1 MVYDVTHLQKR
12 AKTTMT
18 WHGVR
23 FETSTQISSAGVPKL
38 NLSRLRRRG
47 RTCYFGPQPKFGAPG
62 TMEKN
67 PIDIDIDNGPGE
79 LTQETAV
86 TDNKKKK
93 KKKKKALWKP

>member
-1 MVYDVTHLQKR
+1 MVYDVAQLKKK

-23 FETSTQISSAGVPKL
+23 CEPSTERSSAGVPKL
-38 NLSRLRRRG
+38 NLGRLRRSG

-62 TMEKN
+62 TMETN
-67 PIDIDIDNGPGE
+67 LIDIGIDNGPGE
-79 LTQETAV
+79 LTQETVETHV

-93 KKKKKALWKP
+93 KKKAL

>member
-1 MVYDVTHLQKR
+1 MVYDVTQLKKR

-23 FETSTQISSAGVPKL
+23 CETSTERSSAGVPKL
-38 NLSRLRRRG
+38 NQSRLRRSG

-62 TMEKN
+62 TMETN
-67 PIDIDIDNGPGE
+67 PIDIEIDNGPGE
-79 LTQETAV
+79 LTQETVETGV
-86 TDNKKKK
+86 TD